1 MPTLANIVL
10 TDNSAVDHT
19 YVPTGR
25 SGPDLTEFAAAG
37 GDTPISDETLSISFS
52 RATNQRPTDRTQ
64 ARLGQPLEYTDADGQ
79 EVVDDTFRAELKV
92 IAPRSTTTAQRD
104 EFLSLIEAF
113 VASDEFRSYVVLR
126 SPFYG

>member
-1 MPTLANIVL
+1 
-10 TDNSAVDHT
+10 
-19 YVPTGR
+19 
-25 SGPDLTEFAAAG
+25 LTEFAAVG

-104 EFLSLIEAF
+104 EFLSLLEAF
-113 VASDEFRSYVVLR
+113 VASDELRSYVVLR